1 MTTIEATNYAVSCPI
16 HRAGSHLRTKS
27 TQTSYVAQFSHK
39 PQRYYAK
46 QTQFAQ
52 CSNKR
57 KCCTN
62 KALSKYSTLQK
73 PVKQT
78 QFQTHRPTIAQPI
91 INMQNKP
98 NLRRHIMNVTAY
110 GQEDYRNLRLPEPRQ
125 NKPNP
130 NSRPVA
136 LPVRCSGDGIAYFHV
151 SNLVFRAS
159 NLFRISIFLISCFHP
174 IYAKQ
179 TQFPKAQNER
189 KHL

>member
-1 MTTIEATNYAVSCPI
+1 MQNKPNLPI
-16 HRAGSHLRTKS
+16 KDRSLSEPVPASRGLVGISDFVCKLNN
-27 TQTSYVAQFSHK
+27 
-39 PQRYYAK
+39 YAK
-46 QTQFAQ
+46 QTQFAESQ
-52 CSNKR
+52 NER
-57 KCCTN
+57 KYLW
-62 KALSKYSTLQK
+62 AQELYKYMPSRTAK
-73 PVKQT
+73 KQT
-78 QFQTHRPTIAQPI
+78 QFQTHRPAIAQPI

-98 NLRRHIMNVTAY
+98 NFRKAKINVSDY
-110 GQEDYRNLRLPEPRQ
+110 GQTDYINIRLCEPRQ

-179 TQFPKAQNER
+179 TQFPKHQNEPN
-189 KHL
+189 HLCEQGL